1 MANLKSISINGKSIF
16 DIMYPVGSIYQTMD
30 SSFNPSTAFGGTWS
44 RIKGRVLV
52 GVDENDS
59 TFKSAKLTGG
69 EKAHKLTK
77 DEIARHDHVFL
88 SGSHSISWGASAG
101 GTVFLSGPQMAAGNT
116 SRNELVT
123 KQNVWTKTDF
133 NATAETAHNNL
144 QPYMTCY
151 IWQRTT

>member
-16 DIMYPVGSIYQTMD
+16 DIIYPVGSIYQTMN
-30 SSFNPSTAFGGTWS
+30 SSFNPNTAFGGTWS

-59 TFKSAKLTGG
+59 SFKSPKLTGG

-77 DEIARHDHVFL
+77 DEIARHDHEFL
-88 SGSHSISWGASAG
+88 SGSHSIRWGSQAG
-101 GTVFLSGPQMAAGNT
+101 GNVFLSGPPMAAGNT
-116 SRNELVT
+116 SKNELVT
-123 KQNVWTKTDF
+123 KHDVWIKTDF
-133 NATAETAHNNL
+133 NATSELAHNNL

-151 IWQRTT
+151 IWQRTA